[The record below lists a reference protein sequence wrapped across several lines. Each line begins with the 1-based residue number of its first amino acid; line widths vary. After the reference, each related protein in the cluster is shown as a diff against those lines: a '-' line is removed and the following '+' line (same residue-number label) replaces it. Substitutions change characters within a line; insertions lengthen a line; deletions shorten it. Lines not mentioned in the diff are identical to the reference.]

1 MIHSMSSCTKHKFKR
16 IFMDSGGEIRQVER
30 NSQSNAD
37 CKCNHTELISEKG
50 LSQTLSSV
58 NFHHVHHDLLQ
69 MRGINRS
76 REWITYSTGAIQAV
90 DRNAMSAIYVRV
102 ERRMMAFESYP
113 LQITLDLL
121 HLLEWGGKDEV
132 VILSPANVYALVACA
147 RVIIPLLS
155 GATSRD

>member
-1 MIHSMSSCTKHKFKR
+1 
-16 IFMDSGGEIRQVER
+16 
-30 NSQSNAD
+30 
-37 CKCNHTELISEKG
+37 
-50 LSQTLSSV
+50 
-58 NFHHVHHDLLQ
+58 
-69 MRGINRS
+69 
-76 REWITYSTGAIQAV
+76 
-90 DRNAMSAIYVRV
+90 MSAIYVRV